1 MLVGDLH
8 EERSRKKLEDVE
20 KEESFK
26 TTSQQR
32 ERLGKKRKEVSRFG
46 GLIFNV

>member
-32 ERLGKKRKEVSRFG
+32 ERLVKKEEVSSFVA